1 MGAKLRFLFEGY
13 VLDEARRELWRGS
26 ETVAVEARVFD
37 LLIYLVRNRDRVVSQ
52 EDLRM
57 AVWDGRIVSISTIS
71 STMNAVRSAIGDT
84 GNDQRLIRTVPR
96 KGFRFIAPVI
106 EEPSNAEQS
115 HSAISAEA
123 QVPDTGGPL
132 TSPEPAGQPPTEMS
146 FRQRDDSAVRH
157 ARSMRTAGAFAI
169 GAAIGA
175 LAAIL
180 FFLLWPLQDA
190 PQARPSKRFDAAT
203 VPLVDDDTRRA
214 LASYASRP
222 DYKAL
227 AIGGVGQFHVSDGAD
242 SAEKAKEAALQ
253 GCYHKIKRPCR
264 VYAVDTDVVWSEQ
277 ALPLPAARDIRTES
291 LGIALDPNIIPLI
304 PASERRAIAE
314 RLRTREISQALAIST
329 RRSYT
334 QASPTRGEAARVAVE
349 RCSFRYGR
357 PCLILAV
364 DGFLTIQIP
373 KTRRVTRILLPSTD
387 PEIPDAEKERIA
399 RLYQGRDW
407 RALARGDSG
416 SWHAI
421 ADAPSE
427 ADAIKAVLQACE
439 QADSGCQLYAIG
451 NFVVAD
457 EG

>member
-1 MGAKLRFLFEGY
+1 MRFLFEGY
-13 VLDEARRELWRGS
+13 VLDEARHELWRGS
-26 ETVAVEARVFD
+26 EIVAVEARVFD
-37 LLIYLVRNRDRVVSQ
+37 LLTFLVRNRDRVVSQ

-123 QVPDTGGPL
+123 QAPDVGRPL
-132 TSPEPAGQPPTEMS
+132 TSPGPAGQPLTETS
-146 FRQRDDSAVRH
+146 SRQRVDFVVRH
-157 ARSMRTAGAFAI
+157 ARTIRMAGVFAI
-169 GAAIGA
+169 GGAAGV
-175 LAAIL
+175 LAATL
-180 FFLLWPLQDA
+180 VFLLWPSQDA
-190 PQARPSKRFDAAT
+190 PQARSSKTFDAAT
-203 VPLVDDDTRRA
+203 VPLVDDYTRRA
-214 LASYASRP
+214 LASYPSRP
-222 DYKAL
+222 DHKAL
-227 AIGGVGQFHVSDGAD
+227 AIGGAGQFYVSDGAENV
-242 SAEKAKEAALQ
+242 EKAREAALQ
-253 GCYHKIKRPCR
+253 GCYDKFKRPCR
-264 VYAVDTDVVWSEQ
+264 VYAVGTDIVWSEQ

-291 LGIALDPNIIPLI
+291 LGIALDPNTIPLI
-304 PASERRAIAE
+304 PASERKAIAE
-314 RLRTREISQALAIST
+314 RLRGGEISQALAIST

-334 QASPTRGEAARVAVE
+334 QASPTRQEAARVAVE

-364 DGFLTIQIP
+364 DGLLTIQIP

-387 PEIPDAEKERIA
+387 AEIPQTEKERIA
-399 RLYQGRDW
+399 RVYQGREW
-407 RALARGDSG
+407 RALARGGSG

-427 ADAIKAVLQACE
+427 AAAIQAVLQACE
-439 QADSGCQLYAIG
+439 QADSECQLYAIG